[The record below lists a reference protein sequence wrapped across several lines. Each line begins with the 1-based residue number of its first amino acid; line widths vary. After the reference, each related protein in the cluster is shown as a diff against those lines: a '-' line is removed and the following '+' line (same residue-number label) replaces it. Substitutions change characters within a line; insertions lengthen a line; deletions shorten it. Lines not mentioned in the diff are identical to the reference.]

1 MSELQG
7 PPGAR
12 ADPPPTPQRCWGPP
26 GWKVLCTGKAQ
37 SWTPQRVPGTT
48 WARPPGGVGA
58 AALLKCRGLGPR
70 PGESES
76 LMMGLRPLDLG

>member
-1 MSELQG
+1 MEGPLYGKGSEL
-7 PPGAR
+7 
-12 ADPPPTPQRCWGPP
+12 DPPKGAGDHVGQAPR
-26 GWKVLCTGKAQ
+26 
-37 SWTPQRVPGTT
+37 
-48 WARPPGGVGA
+48 GVGA